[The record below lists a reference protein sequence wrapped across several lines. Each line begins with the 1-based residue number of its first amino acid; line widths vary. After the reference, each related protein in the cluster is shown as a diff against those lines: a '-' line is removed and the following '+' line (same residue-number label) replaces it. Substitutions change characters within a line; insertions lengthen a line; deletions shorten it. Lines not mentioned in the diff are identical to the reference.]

1 MTKLL
6 IQLLQFNQKN
16 VFNYK
21 AAGIIFELINL
32 RYFQ

>member
-6 IQLLQFNQKN
+6 IQLLQCNQKN

-21 AAGIIFELINL
+21 AVGIIFELTNL
-32 RYFQ
+32 KYFQ

>member
-16 VFNYK
+16 IFNYK
-21 AAGIIFELINL
+21 AVGIIFELPNL
-32 RYFQ
+32 KYFK